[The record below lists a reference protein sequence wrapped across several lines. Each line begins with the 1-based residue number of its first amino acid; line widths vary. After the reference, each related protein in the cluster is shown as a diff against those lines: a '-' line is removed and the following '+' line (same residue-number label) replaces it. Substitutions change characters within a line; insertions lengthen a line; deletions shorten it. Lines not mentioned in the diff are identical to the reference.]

1 MNNANSIVVPTC
13 AFLFRTLLATTY
25 KIKKVKKNKINQAD
39 GKWQ

>member
-1 MNNANSIVVPTC
+1 MQTVLQCPR